1 MLDKTKDNNSKIH
14 TLTVML
20 EIKYC
25 RHIWCDAVAEWNKQ
39 KLEVF
44 IVTRRLRKVTK
55 QNNTVLR

>member
-25 RHIWCDAVAEWNKQ
+25 RHIWCDAVAE
-39 KLEVF
+39 
-44 IVTRRLRKVTK
+44 
-55 QNNTVLR
+55 